1 MKKLLSLLLAAAMV
15 LSLAACIAREEDTGG
30 IVIWHDKEDAVAQVL
45 QAYLDEAL
53 PDLDITL
60 EKKTS
65 LTDSLKLVGNDPSSA
80 PDMFIFAH
88 DKIGVFAE
96 MGILADI
103 EGLLPEGELE
113 NYLDMTTEAAAYKGT
128 AYQLPL
134 YFETLLFMYNR
145 RYMTDDKAPSTTE
158 ELYAYMQANTGRDR
172 YGFVEQHSTAYYS
185 AAWIHGFGG
194 EIISADSMQI
204 YKGLDVGTAK
214 VTPEETRGI
223 PHHGVDIL
231 QPDEPFS
238 VADFTA
244 LAGALEREISGRGH
258 LPILVGG
265 TGLYVQSFLYG
276 VRFAAEKTPDGLREQ
291 LAAELNEKGPEAM
304 YAELQ
309 AVDPEAAAAIHPNNH
324 VRVLRAL
331 EHYRATGKK
340 LSEQKAD
347 SLPPEK
353 PYRSLILGLD
363 FPERAQLYRR
373 IDLRVEMDAVPVEE
387 IESSV
392 RGESSADVRARVLEA
407 RRRQTVR
414 YAGLPFHCNAQLDQP
429 GIERFCGLDA
439 TASKLLRQAVERF
452 RLSMRAYG
460 RIRKV
465 ARTVAD
471 LAGHDAI
478 QVGDVALALQF
489 RTADGPYGG

>member
-1 MKKLLSLLLAAAMV
+1 MDGSCNNKHPVLAVVGPTASGKTALGV
-15 LSLAACIAREEDTGG
+15 ALA
-30 IVIWHDKEDAVAQVL
+30 
-45 QAYLDEAL
+45 
-53 PDLDITL
+53 
-60 EKKTS
+60 
-65 LTDSLKLVGNDPSSA
+65 
-80 PDMFIFAH
+80 
-88 DKIGVFAE
+88 
-96 MGILADI
+96 
-103 EGLLPEGELE
+103 
-113 NYLDMTTEAAAYKGT
+113 
-128 AYQLPL
+128 
-134 YFETLLFMYNR
+134 
-145 RYMTDDKAPSTTE
+145 
-158 ELYAYMQANTGRDR
+158 
-172 YGFVEQHSTAYYS
+172 EQ
-185 AAWIHGFGG
+185 FGG

-324 VRVLRAL
+324 IRVLRAL

-373 IDLRVEMDAVPVEE
+373 IDLRVDKMLDA
-387 IESSV
+387 
-392 RGESSADVRARVLEA
+392 GLLDEA
-407 RRRQTVR
+407 KLVYDHRQTYR
-414 YAGLPFHCNAQLDQP
+414 TAAQAIGYKEFFSYFEGTAP
-429 GIERFCGLDA
+429 LDA
-439 TASKLLRQAVERF
+439 CTEKLKQASRNYAKRQLTWFRHMDGVVWLDASAPDVTARAVQLTQEF
-452 RLSMRAYG
+452 
-460 RIRKV
+460 
-465 ARTVAD
+465 
-471 LAGHDAI
+471 LAKG
-478 QVGDVALALQF
+478 
-489 RTADGPYGG
+489 

>member
-1 MKKLLSLLLAAAMV
+1 MDGSCNKKHPVLAVVGPTASGKTALGV
-15 LSLAACIAREEDTGG
+15 ALA
-30 IVIWHDKEDAVAQVL
+30 
-45 QAYLDEAL
+45 
-53 PDLDITL
+53 
-60 EKKTS
+60 
-65 LTDSLKLVGNDPSSA
+65 
-80 PDMFIFAH
+80 
-88 DKIGVFAE
+88 
-96 MGILADI
+96 
-103 EGLLPEGELE
+103 
-113 NYLDMTTEAAAYKGT
+113 
-128 AYQLPL
+128 
-134 YFETLLFMYNR
+134 
-145 RYMTDDKAPSTTE
+145 
-158 ELYAYMQANTGRDR
+158 
-172 YGFVEQHSTAYYS
+172 EQ
-185 AAWIHGFGG
+185 FGG

-265 TGLYVQSFLYG
+265 TGLYVQSFLHG

-373 IDLRVEMDAVPVEE
+373 IDLRVDKMLDA
-387 IESSV
+387 
-392 RGESSADVRARVLEA
+392 GLLDEA
-407 RRRQTVR
+407 KLVYDHRQTYR
-414 YAGLPFHCNAQLDQP
+414 TAAQAIGYKEFFSYFEGTAP
-429 GIERFCGLDA
+429 LDA
-439 TASKLLRQAVERF
+439 CTEKLKQASRDYAKRQLTWFRHMDGVVWLDASAPDITARAVQLTQEF
-452 RLSMRAYG
+452 
-460 RIRKV
+460 
-465 ARTVAD
+465 
-471 LAGHDAI
+471 LAKG
-478 QVGDVALALQF
+478 
-489 RTADGPYGG
+489 